1 MPISSRATGY
11 DVQLSTTETFTVD
24 VVKGKTA
31 VNAWVCPTSLDYATT
46 YYWRVR
52 AEKDGIY
59 SDWTYCMFTTMA
71 EPVPPTPPVVVQ
83 QVPPSPPPVINI
95 PPAQMITP
103 TWIYA
108 IIGVGAALAIVVIV
122 LIVRTRRPPA

>member
-1 MPISSRATGY
+1 VG
-11 DVQLSTTETFTVD
+11 
-24 VVKGKTA
+24 VVKGKTT
-31 VNAWVCPTSLDYATT
+31 VNAWVCPTTLEYATT

-52 AEKDGIY
+52 AVKDSIY

-71 EPVPPTPPVVVQ
+71 EPEEPTPPVVVEE
-83 QVPPSPPPVINI
+83 VPPSAPPVINI
-95 PPAQMITP
+95 PPTEMITP

-122 LIVRTRRPPA
+122 LIVRSRRPPA